1 MSMLNECET
10 IDQLW
15 NVAAVNLKQLPDNT
29 AGTYGAGKQVNI
41 RYGSYIVSER
51 QLRNLSDAQGC
62 TETFA
67 AAGPVVTKECA
78 AVGKVAN
85 NLKLVTSEDE
95 P

>member
-10 IDQLW
+10 IDQLY
-15 NVAAVNLKQLPDNT
+15 NVAAVNLEQLPDNT

-41 RYGSYIVSER
+41 GYGSYIVSER

-67 AAGPVVTKECA
+67 TAAPIITECA
-78 AVGKVAN
+78 AVGKAAN
-85 NLKLVTSEDE
+85 DLKLVTTADE